1 MVSIGSIMTYL
12 MDLILMGFSS
22 TAVAVF
28 GVYFKLQSFFFM
40 PIFGLNNG
48 LVPVLA
54 YNYGAKKRSRIDNSL
69 HFSVKLA
76 IVIMCCG
83 TLVFELI
90 PKTLLSMFSATDNM
104 VSIGVPALRIIAVHF
119 PVAAVS
125 IVLSSTFMAFAKSYY
140 SLIVSVMRQIGV
152 LVPVAYILG
161 KNTGNVNAVWWCFP
175 IAEVVSLIVTLFCF
189 NRIKKT
195 VLDKI

>member
-1 MVSIGSIMTYL
+1 M
-12 MDLILMGFSS
+12 
-22 TAVAVF
+22 
-28 GVYFKLQSFFFM
+28 
-40 PIFGLNNG
+40 
-48 LVPVLA
+48 
-54 YNYGAKKRSRIDNSL
+54 
-69 HFSVKLA
+69 KLA

-161 KNTGNVNAVWWCFP
+161 KITGNVNAVWWCFP